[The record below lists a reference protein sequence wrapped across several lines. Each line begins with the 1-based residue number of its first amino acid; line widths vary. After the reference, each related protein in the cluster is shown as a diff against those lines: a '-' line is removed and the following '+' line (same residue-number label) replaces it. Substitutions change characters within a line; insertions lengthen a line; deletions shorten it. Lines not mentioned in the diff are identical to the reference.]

1 MSESAFDEIFTT
13 YYRSPSPARA
23 VAALEAQ
30 ARADPGWLDRGR
42 RTLEIYFFS
51 VIARVY
57 APILRDYEALFDR
70 QPSRYILDVLAGTAD
85 ETTRRFVATRLTDD
99 RFRALHHQ
107 MRSVAK
113 GSAGPRLD
121 PLGHPA
127 RDALDLDLLWA
138 EFLVTGETTSVERII
153 DVLEW
158 PDLVRE
164 RVEMS
169 LRLPKSVR
177 FVEMLL
183 PWPGRSRLSVSD
195 GVVRFLGI
203 RVDGE
208 RRVVETPEDLDCR
221 FWAPS
226 GSPGERAWALVSP
239 LLSKRQREKVATKA
253 VARWSLGANSIE
265 HERVLEACEAGSA
278 TRRGRAELA
287 LLEISAY
294 ARLSRGDRSEA
305 ASWATRYLELS
316 PNNDDV
322 RSLLDRAARPDP
334 PAPEEEEER

>member
-13 YYRSPSPARA
+13 DYRSPSPARA

-30 ARADPGWLDRGR
+30 ARADPGWLDRGQ

-51 VIARVY
+51 VIARRY
-57 APILRDYEALFDR
+57 PPILRDYEALFDR
-70 QPSRYILDVLAGTAD
+70 QPSRYVLDVLAETDD
-85 ETTRRFVATRLTDD
+85 EGTRRFIATRLTDD
-99 RFRALHHQ
+99 RFRALHHE
-107 MRSVAK
+107 MRSVVK

-158 PDLVRE
+158 PDIVRE
-164 RVEMS
+164 RVESS

-177 FVEMLL
+177 FVGMFL
-183 PWPGRSRLSVSD
+183 PWLGRSRLSVSD

-203 RVDGE
+203 RVDDQ

-226 GSPGERAWALVSP
+226 GSPSERAWGLVSP
-239 LLSKRQREKVATKA
+239 LLSKRQREKAATKA
-253 VARWSLGANSIE
+253 AARWSLGANAVQ
-265 HERVLEACEAGSA
+265 HEPVLQACEAASA
-278 TRRGRAELA
+278 TRDGRAQLA

-322 RSLLDRAARPDP
+322 GRLLDRATRPDLP
-334 PAPEEEEER
+334 VPTEEEG